1 MDLRVTIEPQR
12 GASYEQQLAVAQ
24 TAERLGFS
32 AFFRSD
38 HFARRGPEPQAALPG
53 PTDAWVTLGA
63 IARETSTIRLGT
75 LVTSATF
82 RHPGLLAVTV
92 AQIDAMSGGRVE
104 LGIGSGWE
112 PAEHRYYGIP
122 YPPSQGE
129 RFDRFEE
136 QLEIITGLWTTPH
149 DERYSFTGTHYV
161 LENSPALPKPV
172 QTPRPNIII
181 GGAGPVRTP
190 RIAARWADE
199 FNLFG
204 SVEACDEQFARVRAA
219 SEKIGR
225 DPSTIVFSAGQAVVC
240 GRDGAELA
248 RRAAAAGL
256 ELGTHRGDGVRPDA
270 GNPQLA
276 GTPAQILEQIHALEQ
291 VGATRIYL
299 QLYDA
304 TDLEHLELLA
314 AEVLPHLS

>member
-1 MDLRVTIEPQR
+1 MDLRVTVEPQR
-12 GASYEQQLAVAQ
+12 GASYGQQVTLAR

-38 HFARRGPEPQAALPG
+38 HFARRGPDPQAALPG

-63 IARETSTIRLGT
+63 IARETTTIRLGT

-92 AQIDAMSGGRVE
+92 AQVDEMSGGRVE

-112 PAEHRYYGIP
+112 PAEHQYYGIP
-122 YPPSQGE
+122 YPPTQAE

-136 QLEIITGLWTTPH
+136 QLEIITGLWTTPRG
-149 DERYSFTGTHYV
+149 ERYSFAGKHYT
-161 LENSPALPKPV
+161 LQDSPALPKPV
-172 QTPRPNIII
+172 QAPHPPVVI

-199 FNLFG
+199 FNLSG
-204 SVEACDEQFARVRAA
+204 STQACALQFDRVRAA

-225 DPSTIVFSAGQAVVC
+225 DPATLVLSASQALVC
-240 GRDGAELA
+240 GRDDAEIA
-248 RRAAAAGL
+248 RRAEVAGL
-256 ELGTHRGDGVRPDA
+256 ELGVHSGDGVRPDA

-276 GTPAQILEQIHALEQ
+276 GTPQAVLDQIKAFEA
-291 VGATRIYL
+291 VGGTRLYL
-299 QLYDA
+299 QLYDID
-304 TDLEHLELLA
+304 DLEHLELVA